1 MRQQHQAGQALII
14 SILFL
19 VVVLVLVSSLMEF
32 VGLNVRGT
40 RSAVAKEQ
48 ALQLAEAGIDKAVW
62 QLNQTVGTYVGETDT
77 ALSTGVFDV
86 SVATL
91 SSVLKDITATGYIPN
106 KTSPIATKQ
115 VKVHATIETTG
126 ASFFYGI
133 QVGAGGL
140 IMGNN
145 STVTGNVYSNGLIDG
160 DSGAII
166 TEDAFSAG
174 PSGRIFDRLRV
185 EGNAHANRIDTD
197 VTVGGNAYGQ
207 TINQVTVTGNVYTNS
222 MSNCSVGGDAFYTTS
237 VSCTVAGTSNTP
249 YLGAA
254 DPPME
259 TMPLSD
265 EEIADWKSQA
275 EDGGTIFGD
284 YTLTNGAQ
292 GSLGPKKITGNLLVD
307 NNATLTITGKIW
319 VQGNVTFSNNAII
332 ALHPS
337 YGDLS
342 EAIIADGL
350 ADVVNNVI
358 FQRAGP
364 ASYILMLTT
373 SSDLNAFDIN
383 NNADTLIVYA
393 ANGGV
398 NIANNA
404 NLREVT
410 GWRVNLSNNASI
422 MYETGLASLLF
433 SSGPGASWTI
443 LRGTWRE

>member
-1 MRQQHQAGQALII
+1 MRQQRETGQALII
-14 SILFL
+14 SVLFL
-19 VVVLVLVSSLMEF
+19 VVVLVLVSSLLDF

-40 RSAVAKEQ
+40 RIALAREQ

-62 QLNQTVGTYVGETDT
+62 QLNQTAGSYIGETDT

-86 SVATL
+86 SVATI
-91 SSVLKDITATGYIPN
+91 SSVLREITATGYIPN
-106 KTSPIATKQ
+106 KIDTIATKQ
-115 VKVHATIETTG
+115 IKVRSTIETTG

-133 QVGAGGL
+133 QVGEGGL

-145 STVTGNVYSNGLIDG
+145 TSITGNVYSNGVING

-166 TEDAFSAG
+166 TGDAFSAG
-174 PSGRIFDRLRV
+174 PLGRIFDRLQV
-185 EGNAHANRIDTD
+185 QGHAHANRIDTNI
-197 VTVGGNAYGQ
+197 TVGGNAYGQ
-207 TINQVTVTGNVYTNS
+207 TMNQVTVTGNVYTNS
-222 MSNCSVGGDAFYTTS
+222 MSNCSVGGDAYYTTS

-254 DPPME
+254 DPLLE

-265 EEIADWKSQA
+265 EQIAEWKFQA
-275 EDGGTIFGD
+275 EAGGTIIGD
-284 YTLTNGAQ
+284 LNVLNGSQ
-292 GSLGPKKITGNLLVD
+292 QNLGPKKITGNLLVD
-307 NNATLTITGKIW
+307 NNAQLTITGKIW
-319 VQGNVTFSNNAII
+319 VQGNIVFSNNAII
-332 ALHPS
+332 ELHPS

-350 ADVVNNVI
+350 VDVVNNVI
-358 FQRAGP
+358 FERAGL

-373 SSDLNAFDIN
+373 SPDLNAFDIN
-383 NNADTLIVYA
+383 NNADALIAYA
-393 ANGGV
+393 SNGGV

-410 GWRVNLSNNASI
+410 GWRVNLNNNASI
-422 MYETGLASLLF
+422 VYETGLASLLF